1 MPIPERYWEIT
12 VAIAAPST
20 PNFNTITKNK
30 SNPILS
36 IAEIAKNISGIIEL
50 PIALK

>member
-1 MPIPERYWEIT
+1 MMKKYE
-12 VAIAAPST
+12 V
-20 PNFNTITKNK
+20 ITKNK
-30 SNPILS
+30 SNTILS

>member
-20 PNFNTITKNK
+20 PNFNTMTKIN
-30 SNPILS
+30 LMQY
-36 IAEIAKNISGIIEL
+36 
-50 PIALK
+50 

>member
-1 MPIPERYWEIT
+1 MPIPERYWEII

-30 SNPILS
+30 SNPILN